1 MLLDSLILRT
11 ATRLLL
17 PLLLLFSILLFLR
30 GHNEPGGGFV
40 GGLIAAGAVTL
51 YAIGS
56 GVVAARQLLR
66 VPPRTLISS
75 GLLMGLFSGLLPI
88 LFGRSFLTGLWIT
101 TTLPG
106 LGEVHLGSPLLF
118 DLGVF
123 CVVNGVAIKFVF
135 AFLEEA

>member
-1 MLLDSLILRT
+1 MDTLILRT

-40 GGLIAAGAVTL
+40 SGLIAAGGVTL
-51 YAIGS
+51 YAFGS
-56 GVVAARQLLR
+56 GVAAARKLLR
-66 VPPRTLISS
+66 VPPRTLVSS
-75 GLLMGLFSGLLPI
+75 GLLLGLFCGLVPI
-88 LFGRSFLTGLWIT
+88 MLGRSFLTGLWFSA
-101 TTLPG
+101 TLPG
-106 LGEVHLGSPLLF
+106 LGEIHLGTPLLF

-123 CVVNGVAIKFVF
+123 CVVNGAAVEFIF